1 VPLAKILLATDGSPE
16 AASAARMAI
25 TLSRSLGGELHVVYV
40 GVAPSAYAAAES
52 EILDYEFWKELR
64 EIAQNEASKS
74 VEEEVRKIEDTGVKV
89 EMVHVAVGHPE
100 SEILRIAEEIGADL
114 VVVGS
119 RGHGPLRR
127 ALMGSVS
134 ESVVRH
140 AHCSV
145 LVVRGQER
153 HAGYLPGRVLLALDG
168 SRRANRAE
176 RSAAEISAATGSVL
190 DIVRVLEAERYR
202 PYPGPEYWEGWE
214 ADLERSKRQVGAF
227 LDARARNLRDEG
239 VEVGD
244 AHLALGDPDKEIV
257 RFAEDAQA
265 DLIVLGSRGFGRLR
279 RALLGS
285 VSDSVV
291 RHAHCPVLV
300 VRQEP
305 THEFLLRPNAQFG
318 QGTKSEESVQ
328 P

>member
-1 VPLAKILLATDGSPE
+1 VPLVKILLATDGSPE

-64 EIAQNEASKS
+64 EIAQNEASQS
-74 VEEEVRKIEDTGVKV
+74 VEKEVRKLEGAGGKV
-89 EMVHVAVGHPE
+89 EMVYVAVGHPE
-100 SEILRIAEEIGADL
+100 TEILRIAEEIGADL

-119 RGHGPLRR
+119 RGLGPLKR

-140 AHCSV
+140 AHSSV
-145 LVVRGQER
+145 LVVRGQGR
-153 HAGYLPGRVLLALDG
+153 DGGYLPGRILLALDG
-168 SRRANRAE
+168 SKGAGEAE
-176 RSAAEISAATGSVL
+176 RSAVEISAATGSVL

-202 PYPGPEYWEGWE
+202 PYPGPEYREGWE
-214 ADLERSKRQVGAF
+214 ADLERSKRQVVAF
-227 LDARARNLRDEG
+227 LDERARSLRAEG

-244 AHLALGDPDKEIV
+244 AHLAIGDPDKEKV
-257 RFAEDAQA
+257 RFAEDEHA
-265 DLIVLGSRGFGRLR
+265 DLIVLGSRGLGRLR

-291 RHAHCPVLV
+291 RYAHCPVLV

-305 THEFLLRPNAQFG
+305 TRESLVRPITQRG
-318 QGTKSEESVQ
+318 QGTEPEESVG

>member
-1 VPLAKILLATDGSPE
+1 VPLAKILLATDGPPE
-16 AASAARMAI
+16 AASTARMAI

-40 GVAPSAYAAAES
+40 GVAPSAYAASES

-64 EIAQNEASKS
+64 AFAQNEASQS
-74 VEEEVRKIEDTGVKV
+74 IEEEVRKIESAGGKI

-119 RGHGPLRR
+119 RGLGPLRR

-145 LVVRGQER
+145 LVVRGQDR
-153 HAGYLPGRVLLALDG
+153 DGGYLPGRVLLALDG
-168 SRRANRAE
+168 SRGAGEAE

-190 DIVRVLEAERYR
+190 DIVRVLEAELYR

-214 ADLERSKRQVGAF
+214 ADVEHSKRQVEAF
-227 LDARARNLRDEG
+227 LDERAQSLRAEG
-239 VEVGD
+239 IEVGD

-257 RFAEDAQA
+257 RFAEDEHA
-265 DLIVLGSRGFGRLR
+265 DLIILGSRGLGRLK

-291 RHAHCPVLV
+291 RYAHCPVLV

-305 THEFLLRPNAQFG
+305 THESLVRPSTQRG
-318 QGTKSEESVQ
+318 
-328 P
+328 

>member
-1 VPLAKILLATDGSPE
+1 
-16 AASAARMAI
+16 MAI

-52 EILDYEFWKELR
+52 EILDYEFWRELR
-64 EIAQNEASKS
+64 EIAQNEASQS
-74 VEEEVRKIEDTGVKV
+74 VEEEVRKIEDAGGKV

-100 SEILRIAEEIGADL
+100 PEILRNAEEIGADL

-119 RGHGPLRR
+119 RGLGPLKR

-145 LVVRGQER
+145 LVVRGQSR
-153 HAGYLPGRVLLALDG
+153 DGGYLPGRVLLALDG
-168 SRRANRAE
+168 SRGANRAE
-176 RSAAEISAATGSVL
+176 RSAVEISAATGSVL
-190 DIVRVLEAERYR
+190 DIVRVLEAEQYR
-202 PYPGPEYWEGWE
+202 PYPGPEYREGWE
-214 ADLERSKRQVGAF
+214 ADLERSKRQVEAF
-227 LDARARNLRDEG
+227 LDERTQSLRDEG

-257 RFAEDAQA
+257 RFAEDLHA
-265 DLIVLGSRGFGRLR
+265 DLIVLGSRGLGSLR

-305 THEFLLRPNAQFG
+305 THEFLIRASTQR
-318 QGTKSEESVQ
+318 E
-328 P
+328 